1 MAEHRPENPAPLA
14 ALVVKINTRRQRGVT
29 LVEIAVG
36 ITAILL
42 VATAMLPVISN
53 LSQTVRLFREQSDE
67 VALRAA
73 MQSYYA
79 NQAHLN
85 AVTMATLSLDLDDML
100 SESSGN
106 LNYPNNWTV
115 GTGAQLA
122 TIILHGV
129 TVAFHDVVA
138 THTDGTQITVR
149 GAPFIR
155 AALDETYEKLKRMK
169 STFEN
174 YYRQRARGNNLQSPL
189 VNYFTQGNTAPDA
202 NKFYFDANNY
212 FIDRVVR
219 SQEIAYDKD
228 RLKMVFWTN
237 NANDVQEK
245 LGFGDD
251 EITTPFDTTI
261 IYANNVHA
269 NKPSTPCV
277 LPTGHPRRPD
287 ATDADNQELPYSVII
302 VAAIPTASHT
312 RPTCMSV
319 VAVSQL

>member
-1 MAEHRPENPAPLA
+1 M
-14 ALVVKINTRRQRGVT
+14 VKINTRRQRGVT

-189 VNYFTQGNTAPDA
+189 VNYFTQGNLAPDA

-212 FIDRVVR
+212 FLDQNVGSSVIETPNTNK
-219 SQEIAYDKD
+219 SA
-228 RLKMVFWTN
+228 LKTRFWTSA
-237 NANDVQEK
+237 ANDAQAK
-245 LGFGDD
+245 LGIGDD
-251 EITTPFDTTI
+251 EITTPFDTI
-261 IYANNVHA
+261 IVYGNRDRGT
-269 NKPSTPCV
+269 PRPPCV